1 MKKLLYVLGLM
12 FILAGI
18 SNAAS
23 TGTYLVKMTIVE
35 ESVAIQVDS
44 DNGTADLG
52 YVMKGSSVTS
62 RPQGKEIGTGRT
74 ITKNVG
80 AANVTLKLKITAK
93 PTDWITGTTS
103 LDDIAANKFV
113 LATVYTIWVAT
124 TNLSDFQDGD
134 VITESDKIAAA
145 TTGNFVNDDNSPGVP
160 ATDVTD
166 GYNIPPAEEVNNFYY
181 FKAPSSLSN
190 ADQYNVEQVI
200 TVTVTAVQ
208 QL

>member
-18 SNAAS
+18 SNAAD
-23 TGTYLVKMTIVE
+23 TGTYQIKMTIVE
-35 ESVAIQVDS
+35 ESVAIQVYS
-44 DNGTADLG
+44 DDTADLG
-52 YVMKGSSVTS
+52 YVVKGTSVTS

-80 AANVTLKLKITAK
+80 AVNVTLKLKITSRPSGWAIG
-93 PTDWITGTTS
+93 TASLSDTGAS
-103 LDDIAANKFV
+103 KCV
-113 LATVYTIWVAT
+113 LATVYTVWVAT

>member
-23 TGTYLVKMTIVE
+23 TGTYQIKMTIVE

-44 DNGTADLG
+44 DGTADLG

-145 TTGNFVNDDNSPGVP
+145 TTGNFVNDTNSAGVP

-181 FKAPSSLSN
+181 FKAPSSLTN
-190 ADQYNVEQVI
+190 TAQYTVQQTI